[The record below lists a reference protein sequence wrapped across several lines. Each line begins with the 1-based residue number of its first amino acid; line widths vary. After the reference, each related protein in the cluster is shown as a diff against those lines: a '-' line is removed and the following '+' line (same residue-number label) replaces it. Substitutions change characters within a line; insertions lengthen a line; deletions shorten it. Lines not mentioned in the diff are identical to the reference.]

1 MQRSLLAGAAVLLAA
16 VVLGAIFWTGGED
29 ERPAEPAV
37 ASESAG
43 QAAAPKAQGEAPE
56 NEAPENEAPENEA
69 AESGAVSVQE
79 VVRATEEGVKP
90 VAGATE
96 GQVAALPPD
105 VAPSYMAPSFDVV
118 RVEPSGE
125 AVIAGR
131 AEPGSTVVLLDGEKE
146 IARIGADDSGAWVIL
161 VTRPLAPGDHQLGL
175 RAVMPDG
182 SVLLSDTLVIVSVPE
197 RALEVA
203 SGEPAEQELAA
214 APGEPLA
221 VEIPREGLGASRVL
235 QQPEDAGL
243 RDHALL
249 LNAVDYNADG
259 YVVISGRAQPGAR
272 VLVYLDETLL
282 GTVTAD
288 AEGLWQLAPDSPVA
302 PGLHRLRVDQV
313 DDSGAVVAR
322 VATLFSRAELASG
335 FPEDRYVIV
344 QPGNSLWRIA
354 RRTYG
359 EGVRYSVIFQANSD
373 QIADP
378 DLIFPGQIFLVPG
391 TN

>member
-1 MQRSLLAGAAVLLAA
+1 MQRSLLAGAAVVLAA

-29 ERPAEPAV
+29 EVPAEPVV
-37 ASESAG
+37 ASEAAG
-43 QAAAPKAQGEAPE
+43 
-56 NEAPENEAPENEA
+56 EA
-69 AESGAVSVQE
+69 AEPQAQGQTPESETSESGTAQATVRE
-79 VVRATEEGVKP
+79 VVRATEEGAEP
-90 VAGATE
+90 VAGAAE
-96 GQVAALPPD
+96 GQVAALPPEPD
-105 VAPSYMAPSFDVV
+105 PSYMAPSFDVV

-131 AEPGSTVVLLDGEKE
+131 AEPGSTVVLLDGDRE
-146 IARIGADDSGAWVIL
+146 IARIGADDTGAWVIL

-175 RAVMPDG
+175 RAEMPDG

-197 RALEVA
+197 RPLEVA
-203 SGEPAEQELAA
+203 SGEAGEQEMAA
-214 APGEPLA
+214 APLA

-272 VLVYLDETLL
+272 VAVYLDETLL

-322 VATLFSRAELASG
+322 VATLFSRAELAGG
-335 FPEDRYVIV
+335 FPENRYVIV

-373 QIADP
+373 QIGDP